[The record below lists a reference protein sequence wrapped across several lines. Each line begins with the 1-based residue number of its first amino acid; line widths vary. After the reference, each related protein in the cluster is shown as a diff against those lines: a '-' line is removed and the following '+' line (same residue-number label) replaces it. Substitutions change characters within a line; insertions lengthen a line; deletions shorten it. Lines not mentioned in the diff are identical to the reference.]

1 MKKLHLSANFCFY
14 LICQLLGFFTI
25 CLMNSKIGDKYI
37 AEFIFSFLFSS
48 FYSGNKD
55 LIYQYYSD

>member
-1 MKKLHLSANFCFY
+1 MRRIHLSANFCCY
-14 LICQLLGFFTI
+14 LTCQLLGFVTI

-48 FYSGNKD
+48 FFAGNKE
-55 LIYQYYSD
+55 LIKRYYSE